1 VQPKTLGWEHSPEK
15 LRKCFQKPW
24 GSTYSTEMFSKG
36 ILTSEVGHGGR
47 GSWWFYK
54 KGIGVSL

>member
-1 VQPKTLGWEHSPEK
+1 
-15 LRKCFQKPW
+15 
-24 GSTYSTEMFSKG
+24 MFSKG
-36 ILTSEVGHGGR
+36 ILTSKVGHGGR